1 MSRVVYVLN
10 GPNLNLLGKRQPH
23 IYGHETLAD
32 VERDCHALAA
42 ELGLDLHFHQSNRE
56 YEIIDW
62 IHEAREIAGGI
73 AINPA
78 AFTHTSVAILDA
90 LNTFDAPVIEVHI
103 SNVHKR
109 EEFRHHSF
117 VSGRADGVIAGFGTQ
132 GYLLALRR
140 IAKLIE
146 EKTSEDDAVGR
157 PLQAGRHRRDNP
169 PVQERLARRLRL
181 TLAYPRRAAMALA

>member
-1 MSRVVYVLN
+1 VTRIVYVLN

-32 VERDCHALAA
+32 VERDCRSLAE
-42 ELGLDLHFHQSNRE
+42 ELHLELRFHQSNRE

-62 IHEAREIAGGI
+62 IHEAREVAGGI
-73 AINPA
+73 VINPA

-90 LNTFDAPVIEVHI
+90 LNTFEAPVIEIHI

-117 VSGRADGVIAGFGTQ
+117 VSKRADGVIAGFGTQ

-140 IAKLIE
+140 VAKLIE
-146 EKTSEDDAVGR
+146 
-157 PLQAGRHRRDNP
+157 
-169 PVQERLARRLRL
+169 
-181 TLAYPRRAAMALA
+181 AAAE